1 MLLEFIHWNVD
12 PAIFHIGSFGIRY
25 YSLGFLFAFVLG
37 YYIMFRMFKREK
49 LETDKLDSLVIWM
62 FLSVLI
68 GARLGHCLFYEPD
81 YFLTAEHWPE
91 IFLPIQLSTGRF
103 VGYQGLASHGA
114 AIAVLL
120 AIWLFCRKY
129 KFNGWWLLDRL
140 VIVVAL
146 GGAFIRLGNLFNSEI
161 YGDVTPLP
169 WGIVFE
175 RNGETLPKHPTQL
188 YEALSYT
195 ILGAGLLWA
204 YNKKLEKLKRGEI
217 FGIFLICLFG
227 VRFLIEFIKEPQV
240 EFETSMALNMGQLL
254 SIPFIIAGVALLVWS
269 LTKGGPAMIVQPE
282 KPKKEPTHYAKSLK
296 N

>member
-161 YGDVTPLP
+161 YGVETTLP
-169 WGIVFE
+169 WGFIFE

-188 YEALSYT
+188 YESLSYFIIFAACYITYLRKNGQLHNGRLFGWWMIALSA
-195 ILGAGLLWA
+195 L
-204 YNKKLEKLKRGEI
+204 I
-217 FGIFLICLFG
+217 FAIVHLNPAQMPHAFLTF
-227 VRFLIEFIKEPQV
+227 P
-240 EFETSMALNMGQLL
+240 
-254 SIPFIIAGVALLVWS
+254 
-269 LTKGGPAMIVQPE
+269 
-282 KPKKEPTHYAKSLK
+282 Y
-296 N
+296 